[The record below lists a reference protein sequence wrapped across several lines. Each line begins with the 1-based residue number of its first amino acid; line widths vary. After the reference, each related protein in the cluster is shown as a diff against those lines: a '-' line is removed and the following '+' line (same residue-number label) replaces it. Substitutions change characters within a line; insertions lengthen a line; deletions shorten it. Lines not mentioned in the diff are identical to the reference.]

1 VSRGRAASAVTAAGA
16 TEPAPGRRR
25 VLTGLLALSG
35 CGMYGLNAPVG
46 ATVRAALA
54 LNDSPTERAP
64 LALDGFFDDLE
75 RRTFNFFWETANPA
89 NGLIPDRFP
98 GRPEGMD
105 SSIASVGFGL
115 TAYGIGVER
124 GYITRE
130 AARARVLTTLRF
142 LAGVN
147 HGHGFYYHFIDM
159 KSAARFRRCEL
170 STVDTTWLLAGMLFS
185 QSYFDADEPVE
196 VEIRKLADDLY
207 GRVDWTWAQHRAPA
221 VTMGWTPEH
230 GFLRDDWLGYDEAM
244 MLYILALGSPTHP
257 VGPDAWRAWTSTYDK
272 HWGTIYGQTHLS
284 FPPLFGHQYSHVWI
298 DFRGIRDAWMRHRDL
313 DYFENSRRATYVQ
326 RSYAIDNPMRW
337 RAYGANVWGLT
348 ACDGPGAKRARA
360 QGRHGRFYGYQARG
374 VGVDGVIDDG
384 TIAPTAA
391 LGSLPFAPE
400 IVIPAAREMHDRFGT
415 SIYSTYGFF
424 DSFNPTLTEA
434 AHASSGKVP
443 GEDAGWVDQAYLGI
457 DQGPILAMLENYRS
471 DLVWRVMRG
480 NRYIQRGLKRAGFE
494 GGWLDKAGESNKGET

>member
-1 VSRGRAASAVTAAGA
+1 MSRGRGA
-16 TEPAPGRRR
+16 APGRRR
-25 VLTGLLALSG
+25 LLKGLLALSG
-35 CGMYGLNAPVG
+35 CGMYGLESP
-46 ATVRAALA
+46 VRATARTALA
-54 LNDSPTERAP
+54 LNEGPTERAP
-64 LALDGFFDDLE
+64 VVLGGFFDDLE

-98 GRPEGMD
+98 AGPEGPN

-115 TAYGIGVER
+115 TAYAIGVER

-130 AARARVLTTLRF
+130 AARARVLATLRF
-142 LAGVN
+142 FEGAT
-147 HGHGFYYHFIDM
+147 HEHGFFYHFIDL
-159 KSAARFRRCEL
+159 KTGARFRRCEL

-185 QSYFDADEPVE
+185 QSYFDADEPAE
-196 VEIRKLADDLY
+196 RELRELADDIY
-207 GRVDWTWAQHRAPA
+207 GRVEWTWAQHRAPA
-221 VTMGWTPEH
+221 VTMGWTPES

-244 MLYILALGSPTHP
+244 MLYVLALGSPTHP
-257 VGPDAWRAWTSTYDK
+257 VEPDAWRAWTSTYDK

-298 DFRGIRDAWMRHRDL
+298 DFRGIRDEWMRHRDL
-313 DYFENSRRATYVQ
+313 DYFENSRRATYAQ
-326 RSYAIDNPMRW
+326 RSYAIDNPRHW

-348 ACDGPGAKRARA
+348 ACEGPGAKLGRAL
-360 QGRHGRFYGYQARG
+360 GRPERFYSYMARG
-374 VGVDGVIDDG
+374 VGVHQVIDDG

-400 IVIPAAREMHDRFGT
+400 IVIPAAREMHERFGT

-434 AHASSGKVP
+434 AQPSPAG
-443 GEDAGWVDQAYLGI
+443 DAGWVDQAYLGI

-480 NRYIQRGLKRAGFE
+480 NRYVQRGLKRAGFE
-494 GGWLDKAGESNKGET
+494 GGWLDKSGKEEK